1 LAPRGLQELG
11 FVVKEIDTIE
21 NLEFLLE
28 KNEVTEDTILE
39 ADWLIS
45 SEYVFMISDKLFPYI
60 ES

>member
-1 LAPRGLQELG
+1 MAPRGLQELG